1 MSKVT
6 VEIESE
12 INELYAKTRVLQEF
26 TNSTEKPMEL
36 RIYLYKKKDILFDSF
51 SAKIGDSI
59 EVKSKIIKKEKA
71 EIKYE
76 DSISSGNAA
85 IFASEDPTDEN
96 RLIINMGN
104 IPPKEKVIFITK
116 FMNFIESSEKY
127 EFELFRNLPIFKD
140 KDLVQQNSDL
150 KGKVNIITKNK
161 ILNVEKKI
169 LMDNLTITN
178 EKYLDIKSKTN
189 YLIEYEIKNL
199 PKFDSENP
207 EYIPSSKIYFDLE
220 LNYPIIYCQNST
232 LEPNEKNYCIRYK
245 YKSKKDKLENNPGL
259 FIFLVDQSGSMDGTP
274 IKIASQSLQLFLQSL
289 PAGSYYQIIGFG
301 TRFKA
306 YDIEPKEYTK
316 ENIHET
322 FKKIEDLK
330 ANLGGTN
337 IYYPLEYVYD
347 SYEDH
352 KKINLPKYIFLLT
365 DGEVENKK
373 EVLEIIE
380 ENNSKYRIFSI

>member
-26 TNSTEKPMEL
+26 TNSSSNPIEL
-36 RIYLYKKKDILFDSF
+36 KIYLYKKKDILFDSF

-59 EVKSKIIKKEKA
+59 EVKSRIIKKEKA

-85 IFASEDPTDEN
+85 IFVSEDPTDEN

-104 IPPKEKVIFITK
+104 IPPKEKVIFITN
-116 FMNFIESSEKY
+116 FINFIEASEKY

-140 KDLVQQNSDL
+140 KDLVQKNSDL
-150 KGKVNIITKNK
+150 KGKINIITKNK
-161 ILNVEKKI
+161 ILNIEKKI
-169 LMDNLTITN
+169 MMNDLIITN
-178 EKYLDIKSKTN
+178 EKYLDIESKTN
-189 YLIEYEIKNL
+189 YLIEYKIKNL
-199 PKFDSENP
+199 PKFDSENL

-220 LNYPIIYCQNST
+220 LNYPIVYCQKST

-245 YKSKKDKLENNPGL
+245 YKSKIFEDNLENYPGL
-259 FIFLVDQSGSMDGTP
+259 FIFLVDQSYSMSDTP

-301 TRFKA
+301 SEFKK
-306 YDIEPKEYTK
+306 YDEEPKEYTK
-316 ENIHET
+316 ENIPET
-322 FKKIEDLK
+322 FKKISTLS

-337 IYYPLEYVYD
+337 IYSPLKYIYD
-347 SYEDH
+347 SYKIH
-352 KKINLPKYIFLLT
+352 KKINYQDIYF
-365 DGEVENKK
+365 
-373 EVLEIIE
+373 
-380 ENNSKYRIFSI
+380 F